1 MGLSLGQRGLVL
13 GQRGSVGLVLAQ
25 RGPARLSGYGPWV
38 TRYEL
43 WVSGAKFGSAGLI
56 FANKIGH
63 YHADCQEEGSC
74 GYCQG
79 DDHLSEQCPIRE
91 QKDHAKF
98 KCVNCKEAGKDFEG
112 HSSHYHKCPT
122 LLEAQK
128 KTKQNLPYYAKNQN

>member
-1 MGLSLGQRGLVL
+1 MVKYKVDFGLKLSISEISVL
-13 GQRGSVGLVLAQ
+13 
-25 RGPARLSGYGPWV
+25 
-38 TRYEL
+38 
-43 WVSGAKFGSAGLI
+43 
-56 FANKIGH
+56 
-63 YHADCQEEGSC
+63 C

-128 KTKQNLPYYAKNQN
+128 KTKQNIPYYAKNQN